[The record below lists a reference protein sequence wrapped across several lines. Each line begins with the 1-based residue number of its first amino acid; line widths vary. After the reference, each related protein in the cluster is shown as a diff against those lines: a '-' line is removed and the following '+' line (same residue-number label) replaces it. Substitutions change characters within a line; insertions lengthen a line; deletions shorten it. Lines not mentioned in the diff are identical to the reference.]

1 MQTRAA
7 QRSRIPAI
15 ARGLLILALLLTALF
30 LAAPF
35 VPGVKIGPALGA
47 VFVLTTATALLVSL
61 LVVPL
66 PKAPWI
72 ARAAQHTLVAL
83 LMALGLTTLPKAAP
97 LWLPLAILVIF
108 AASSESM
115 LWTVTLGLGSG
126 LLLAGAT
133 RPPTSMDFLAD
144 VLGLGGMA
152 LAASA
157 AFARL
162 KARSIELGRVITK
175 MRQGAD
181 FLETEMDPDKT
192 FRGTLRRKDSPV
204 LRKVSEEAR
213 TLRDL
218 ERSAH
223 LTKTLAPF
231 LELARGM
238 NHAHAALF
246 FDIDVS
252 RGGAFLRA
260 QSGPADIW
268 ADAVLPLDGDPV
280 GFVLERRRPFYAT
293 DFRTLLWSLPYYK
306 KEKRIGTLIAV
317 PVLVRGAI
325 SGLLVVDHE
334 ESQALSDAEPILT
347 QLAHLISQVV
357 ENERETLAHA
367 EREVEFEA
375 AASAS
380 QSMAV
385 ITEVAEIHDF
395 VARAVKDMAPKT
407 IGAGIVR
414 LRGETIEG
422 LPGMSDQFQEWMGS
436 GTKGSERTWMA
447 WYLNTQPPQPM
458 RIDTPRDLGL
468 PLFRPGG
475 GLPGETLLVHPL
487 VFRNRV
493 EGALVAVGER
503 AAFDASVGRVISL
516 MANQA
521 AAAIALIEL
530 LEANRR
536 LALHDG
542 LTNLLNRRA
551 FDESLDRAVS
561 QASRGGQSL
570 SLLMI
575 DLDHF
580 KQLNDTYGHTVGDI
594 ALQAAA
600 AEIRLQVRGGDLAA
614 RYGGEEFA
622 IILPE
627 TDGPAAFRMAERLR
641 KALADRVIKVG
652 KEQIRITASC
662 GVSATDLGY
671 ATPEDLIH
679 SADEALY
686 ASKET
691 GRNRT
696 SLAGAP
702 RR

>member
-15 ARGLLILALLLTALF
+15 ARGLLVLGLVLSALF

-35 VPGVKIGPALGA
+35 IPGLKIGPGLGA
-47 VFVLTTATALLVSL
+47 VFVLVTATALLVSL

-72 ARAAQHTLVAL
+72 ARAAQHNLVAL
-83 LMALGLTTLPKAAP
+83 LIALGLTILPRAAP

-108 AASSESM
+108 TASSESM

-133 RPPTSMDFLAD
+133 RPPTALEFLAD
-144 VLGLGGMA
+144 VLGMGGAA
-152 LAASA
+152 LAASG

-162 KARSIELGRVITK
+162 KARTIELGRVITK

-181 FLETEMDPDKT
+181 FLETEIDPDKT
-192 FRGTLRRKDSPV
+192 FRGTVRRKDGSA
-204 LRKVSEEAR
+204 LHKVSEEAR
-213 TLRDL
+213 TVRDL

-246 FDIDVS
+246 FDIDHA

-260 QSGPADIW
+260 HAGPEDVW

-280 GFVLERRRPFYAT
+280 GFVLDRRQTFYAT

-317 PVLVRGAI
+317 PVFVRGTI
-325 SGLLVVDHE
+325 SGVLVVDHE
-334 ESQALSDAEPILT
+334 ESQALSDVEDSLKRLAELVS
-347 QLAHLISQVV
+347 HVV

-380 QSMAV
+380 QSMAL
-385 ITEVAEIHDF
+385 ITEVAEIHQF

-414 LRGETIEG
+414 LSGDVIEG
-422 LPGMSDQFQEWMGS
+422 LPGMSDQFQEWIGS
-436 GTKGSERTWMA
+436 GTRGSDRTWMS
-447 WYLNTQPPQPM
+447 WYLKGQPEPM
-458 RIDTPRDLGL
+458 RIDTPRDMGL

-487 VFRNRV
+487 VFRNRLQ
-493 EGALVAVGER
+493 GALVAVGQR
-503 AAFDASVGRVISL
+503 AAFDASVSRVISL
-516 MANQA
+516 MSNQA

-530 LEANRR
+530 AEANRR

-551 FDESLDRAVS
+551 FDEALERAAS

-570 SLLMI
+570 SLLML

-580 KQLNDTYGHTVGDI
+580 KRLNDTYGHTVGDI

-652 KEQIRITASC
+652 TEQLRITASC

-671 ATPEDLIH
+671 ATPEELIH

-702 RR
+702 HR